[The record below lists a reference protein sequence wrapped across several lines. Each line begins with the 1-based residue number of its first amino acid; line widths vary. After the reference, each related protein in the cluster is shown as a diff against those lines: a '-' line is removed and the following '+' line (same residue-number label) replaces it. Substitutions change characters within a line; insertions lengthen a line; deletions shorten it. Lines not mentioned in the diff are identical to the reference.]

1 MRKLLATCAALAI
14 TAMAA
19 LPAPTGA
26 AERNADGIKAA
37 GVTDVSAARKH
48 KRQPVRV
55 TVRPHWRGPDHGRD
69 YFADRSGS
77 RYPAQ
82 YRPHPYDLYAQSR
95 PYFVPGGPPVGNAPY
110 GAGTGAY
117 GFGYQ

>member
-1 MRKLLATCAALAI
+1 MSKILITCAALAI
-14 TAMAA
+14 AAMVA
-19 LPAPTGA
+19 LPAPAGA
-26 AERNADGIKAA
+26 AQRNAAGIKAA
-37 GVTDVSAARKH
+37 DVPDIGAARKH
-48 KRQPVRV
+48 KRQTVRV
-55 TVRPHWRGPDHGRD
+55 TVRPRWRGPDHGRD

-77 RYPAQ
+77 HYPAQ
-82 YRPHPYDLYAQSR
+82 YRPHPYDLYVQSR